1 MDPGSPKIQ
10 DVVKQYGTDFEAKN
24 PGTKVDIQFVPW
36 AQAHDK
42 FVTAIAGGKVP
53 DVAEMGTTWTPEF
66 ADQGGLVEQPKIAEG
81 EYVSSLV
88 DAATLNDKVYG
99 KPWYAGARVADLPQG
114 HAREGRR
121 RAAHDLG
128 RDDGRGQGDR
138 GQGRRRRV
146 PGRLHRPQRAHVPAD
161 DLAGRRSDR
170 HPGRRDAGSPRSTR
184 PRRPRRSTTT
194 RRSTRRASTPRPRSA
209 GRSPTRRPRS
219 PTATWRC

>member
-1 MDPGSPKIQ
+1 MQ
-10 DVVKQYGTDFEAKN
+10 QYGTDFEAKH
-24 PGTKVDIQFVPW
+24 PGTKVAIQFVPW

-66 ADQGGLVEQPKIAEG
+66 ADQGGLVEQAKIGEG

-99 KPWYAGARVADLPQG
+99 KPWYAGARALVYRKDLLEKAGVEPPKTWDDVKAAAKAIETKVGEDVYPVGFTGLSEHMYLPTIWQAAVRSPRRT
-114 HAREGRR
+114 ARR
-121 RAAHDLG
+121 
-128 RDDGRGQGDR
+128 
-138 GQGRRRRV
+138 
-146 PGRLHRPQRAHVPAD
+146 
-161 DLAGRRSDR
+161 
-170 HPGRRDAGSPRSTR
+170 GSPRSTR

-194 RRSTRRASTPRPRSA
+194 RRSTRKGSAPRPRSA

-219 PTATWRC
+219 PTATSRC